1 MKVFAL
7 PTRRRLLLGALALA
21 VATAAP
27 AVAQDYP
34 TRPVR
39 LFVG

>member
-7 PTRRRLLLGALALA
+7 PTRRCLPLGALA

-39 LFVG
+39 RFGG